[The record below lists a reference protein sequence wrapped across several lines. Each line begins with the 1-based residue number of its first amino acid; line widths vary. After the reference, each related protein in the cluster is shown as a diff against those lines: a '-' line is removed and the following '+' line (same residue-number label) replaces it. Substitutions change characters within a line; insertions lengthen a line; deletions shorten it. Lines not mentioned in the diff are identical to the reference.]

1 MHVSFSRHGSCDGGV
16 QTNNAAPNTR
26 SKTMFAP
33 LLMLVGTVISV
44 YATLEFLRPVPRN
57 NPFGL

>member
-1 MHVSFSRHGSCDGGV
+1 
-16 QTNNAAPNTR
+16 
-26 SKTMFAP
+26 MFAAM
-33 LLMLVGTVISV
+33 LMLVGTVISV

>member
-1 MHVSFSRHGSCDGGV
+1 
-16 QTNNAAPNTR
+16 
-26 SKTMFAP
+26 MFAAM
-33 LLMLVGTVISV
+33 LMLVGTLISV